1 MSKNKK
7 QDKKEKKQE
16 KNQEKVIVSRTKE
29 QRQAEIKPIIIKLT
43 ELRLNVSLDE
53 IKKLFALLQNY
64 VNNGDT
70 IEIDIPIDS
79 LNVRIRGVLEND
91 LNKRVWVKME
101 CLVRPE
107 ED

>member
-1 MSKNKK
+1 MSKNKNKVKK
-7 QDKKEKKQE
+7 QDK
-16 KNQEKVIVSRTKE
+16 NVIVSRTKE

-64 VNNGDT
+64 VNNGER
-70 IEIDIPIDS
+70 IEIDIPIES
-79 LNVRIRGVLEND
+79 LNVRIRGVLESN
-91 LNKRVWVKME
+91 LNKRDWVKME

-107 ED
+107 AE

>member
-1 MSKNKK
+1 MSKNKTKVKK
-7 QDKKEKKQE
+7 QDK
-16 KNQEKVIVSRTKE
+16 KVIVSRTKE

-53 IKKLFALLQNY
+53 IKNLFALLQNY
-64 VNNGDT
+64 VNNGER
-70 IEIDIPIDS
+70 IEIDIPIES
-79 LNVRIRGVLEND
+79 LNVRIRGVLENN

>member
-1 MSKNKK
+1 MSKNKNKVKK
-7 QDKKEKKQE
+7 QDK
-16 KNQEKVIVSRTKE
+16 NVIVSRTKE

-53 IKKLFALLQNY
+53 IKNLFALLQNY

-70 IEIDIPIDS
+70 IEIDIPIES
-79 LNVRIRGVLEND
+79 LNVRIKGVLEND

>member
-7 QDKKEKKQE
+7 NINKEKKQE

-53 IKKLFALLQNY
+53 IKKLFSLLQNY

-70 IEIDIPIDS
+70 IEIDIPIES
-79 LNVRIRGVLEND
+79 LNVRIRGVLERD

-101 CLVRPE
+101 CLIRQD

>member
-1 MSKNKK
+1 MSKNKNKVKK
-7 QDKKEKKQE
+7 QDK
-16 KNQEKVIVSRTKE
+16 NVIVSRTKE

-64 VNNGDT
+64 VNNGER
-70 IEIDIPIDS
+70 IEIDIPIES
-79 LNVRIRGVLEND
+79 LNVRIRGVLESN

-107 ED
+107 AE

>member
-1 MSKNKK
+1 MYKNKSK
-7 QDKKEKKQE
+7 KENKEKK
-16 KNQEKVIVSRTKE
+16 QEKVIVSRTKE
-29 QRQAEIKPIIIKLT
+29 QRQSEIKPIIIKLT

-64 VNNGDT
+64 VNNGER
-70 IEIDIPIDS
+70 IEIDIPIES
-79 LNVRIRGVLEND
+79 LNVRIRGVLESD

-107 ED
+107 EE

>member
-1 MSKNKK
+1 MYKNKSK
-7 QDKKEKKQE
+7 KDK
-16 KNQEKVIVSRTKE
+16 KVIVSRTKE

-53 IKKLFALLQNY
+53 IKQLFAVLQNY

-70 IEIDIPIDS
+70 IEIDIPIES
-79 LNVRIRGVLEND
+79 LNVRIRGVLESD

-101 CLVRPE
+101 CFVRPE

>member
-1 MSKNKK
+1 MSKNKNK
-7 QDKKEKKQE
+7 DKKEKKQD
-16 KNQEKVIVSRTKE
+16 KDKKIIVSRTKK
-29 QRQAEIKPIIIKLT
+29 QRQVEIKPIIIKLT

-53 IKKLFALLQNY
+53 IKQLFALLQNY
-64 VNNGDT
+64 VNNGER
-70 IEIDIPIDS
+70 IEIDIPIES

-107 ED
+107 EE

>member
-1 MSKNKK
+1 MSKNKNK
-7 QDKKEKKQE
+7 DKKEKKH
-16 KNQEKVIVSRTKE
+16 EKVIVSRTKE

-64 VNNGDT
+64 VNNGER
-70 IEIDIPIDS
+70 IEIDIPIES
-79 LNVRIRGVLEND
+79 LNCRIRGVLESD
-91 LNKRVWVKME
+91 LYKRVWVKME

-107 ED
+107 EE

>member
-1 MSKNKK
+1 MSKNKNKVKK
-7 QDKKEKKQE
+7 QDK
-16 KNQEKVIVSRTKE
+16 KVIVSRTKE

-53 IKKLFALLQNY
+53 IKNLFALLQNY
-64 VNNGDT
+64 VNNGER
-70 IEIDIPIDS
+70 IEIDIPIES
-79 LNVRIRGVLEND
+79 LNVRIKGVLESD
-91 LNKRVWVKME
+91 FNKRVWVKME

>member
-1 MSKNKK
+1 MSKNKNK
-7 QDKKEKKQE
+7 DKKI
-16 KNQEKVIVSRTKE
+16 IVSRTKE

-53 IKKLFALLQNY
+53 IKQLFELLQNY

-70 IEIDIPIDS
+70 IEIDIPIES
-79 LNVRIRGVLEND
+79 LNVRIRGVLESD

>member
-1 MSKNKK
+1 MSKNKNKVKK
-7 QDKKEKKQE
+7 QDK
-16 KNQEKVIVSRTKE
+16 NVIVSRTKE

-64 VNNGDT
+64 VNNGER
-70 IEIDIPIDS
+70 IEIDIPIES
-79 LNVRIRGVLEND
+79 LNVRIRGVLENN

-107 ED
+107 AE

>member
-7 QDKKEKKQE
+7 NINKEKKQE
-16 KNQEKVIVSRTKE
+16 KIIVSRTKE

-70 IEIDIPIDS
+70 IEIDIPIKS
-79 LNVRIRGVLEND
+79 LNVRIRGILESD

>member
-1 MSKNKK
+1 MSKNKNKVKK
-7 QDKKEKKQE
+7 QDK
-16 KNQEKVIVSRTKE
+16 KVIVSRTKE

-53 IKKLFALLQNY
+53 IKNLFALLQNY
-64 VNNGDT
+64 VNNGER
-70 IEIDIPIDS
+70 IEIDIPIES
-79 LNVRIRGVLEND
+79 LNVRIRGILESD

-107 ED
+107 AE

>member
-1 MSKNKK
+1 MSKNKSK
-7 QDKKEKKQE
+7 KENKEKKQE
-16 KNQEKVIVSRTKE
+16 KIIVSRTKE

-53 IKKLFALLQNY
+53 IKNLFSLLQNY

-70 IEIDIPIDS
+70 IEIDIPIES
-79 LNVRIRGVLEND
+79 LNVRIRGILENN

-107 ED
+107 AE